1 MVDQRGIYSRGV
13 ISDWPSSIPDLW
25 QAMVNKESVIKLER
39 MYRRKWDEK
48 LKKSINVK
56 TDNIVIIMKGENL
69 CREISIFDSRV
80 KLRVRPYIQSVRQCY
95 NCYKFGHI
103 KQFCKSNTVCIN
115 YGREA
120 HGLCEAE
127 SCCRNCGGAHRSI
140 FRQCSVLE
148 KNRSI
153 NTIMAY
159 RNVSFHKASVE
170 EQIPVDNEN
179 GNNNRYNLNTDTEEF
194 FIERIV
200 EKVILA
206 LETETRVGWLD
217 NEEEGN
223 RLSRRSA
230 SFSEKGDKINNE
242 QRVTMVFLNGT
253 PSFSPWD
260 EKAGFKPF
268 TKHWL
273 WSTIRPLGS
282 ELWTI
287 KVIDELLL
295 ALPRNNDVDVVV
307 LCSLRGA

>member
-1 MVDQRGIYSRGV
+1 
-13 ISDWPSSIPDLW
+13 
-25 QAMVNKESVIKLER
+25 MVNKESVIKLER

-48 LKKSINVK
+48 SKKSINVK
-56 TDNIVIIMKGENL
+56 SDNIVIIMKGENL

-115 YGREA
+115 CGREA

-127 SCCRNCGGAHRSI
+127 SCCRNCGGTHRST

-159 RNVSFHKASVE
+159 RNVSFHKARLILEGREDTGVDSGYDRYERPERWPSLPSRGVANEKAKRRNEVSRNYGKTESINRGYVSNVGPHVKTFAQTNNRVRVPNRKNNDKGCDINNYFSQFNDRSWDINREKRGMALRNNFQVE

-179 GNNNRYNLNTDTEEF
+179 GNNNRYNMNTDTEEF

-200 EKVILA
+200 EKVMLA
-206 LETETRVGWLD
+206 LETETRVG
-217 NEEEGN
+217 
-223 RLSRRSA
+223 
-230 SFSEKGDKINNE
+230 
-242 QRVTMVFLNGT
+242 
-253 PSFSPWD
+253 
-260 EKAGFKPF
+260 
-268 TKHWL
+268 
-273 WSTIRPLGS
+273 
-282 ELWTI
+282 
-287 KVIDELLL
+287 
-295 ALPRNNDVDVVV
+295 
-307 LCSLRGA
+307 